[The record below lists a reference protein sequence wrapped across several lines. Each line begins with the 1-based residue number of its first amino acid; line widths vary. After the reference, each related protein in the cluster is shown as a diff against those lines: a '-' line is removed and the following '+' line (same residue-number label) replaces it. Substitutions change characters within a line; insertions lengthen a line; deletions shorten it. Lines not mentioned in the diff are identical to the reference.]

1 MSVHA
6 AKPLKTAG
14 ADGEPFRNDNN
25 QGGWSATDGFAGGD
39 GGGSQVLAV
48 NGFAA
53 AEVDVGLQAIAPNDY
68 ASVRVVIG
76 NVLNLNAF
84 ADATASGTVTSAASS
99 QGSVT
104 LTNGTLSGLCSAT
117 LSIDVT
123 AYIAAD
129 QATVHMH
136 ISDTFQLSLAG
147 TGYAGVT
154 LAETAFSGGSVQVM
168 APIATTSAGNT
179 ANHGA
184 EDKAGTFN
192 LARFAASVLN
202 TGQWNI
208 AFVASAAGE
217 SLKGEG
223 QSVLTVSATADLP
236 GNQRPKVLNFHDI
249 ERSNLA
255 FSDSSTPVVGMHPGM
270 LQSSFRPPSM
280 FHNV

>member
-1 MSVHA
+1 MSVHN
-6 AKPLKTAG
+6 AKPSQTAG
-14 ADGEPFRNDNN
+14 NDGEFFRDDSNW
-25 QGGWSATDGFAGGD
+25 GAWSATDGFGIGN
-39 GGGSQVLAV
+39 GGGSQVLAA

-53 AEVDVGLQAIAPNDY
+53 AEVDVGLQAITPNDY
-68 ASVRVVIG
+68 ASVRVFVG
-76 NVLNLNAF
+76 DVVNLNAF
-84 ADATASGTVTSAASS
+84 ANASASGTVTSAASS

-136 ISDTFQLSLAG
+136 ISDSFQLSLAG

-154 LAETAFSGGSVQVM
+154 LAETAASGGSVQVM
-168 APIATTSAGNT
+168 APVAIAAAANT
-179 ANHGA
+179 KNHDA
-184 EDKAGTFN
+184 EDKAGTFD

-208 AFVASAAGE
+208 AFVASAPGE
-217 SLKGEG
+217 SLKGQG
-223 QSVLTVSATADLP
+223 LSVLTVSATADLP
-236 GNQRPKVLNFHDI
+236 GNHGPKVLHFHDI

-255 FSDSSTPVVGMHPGM
+255 FSDSSTPVAGVHSGM
-270 LQSSFRPPSM
+270 LQSSSEPPSM
-280 FHNV
+280 FHNA